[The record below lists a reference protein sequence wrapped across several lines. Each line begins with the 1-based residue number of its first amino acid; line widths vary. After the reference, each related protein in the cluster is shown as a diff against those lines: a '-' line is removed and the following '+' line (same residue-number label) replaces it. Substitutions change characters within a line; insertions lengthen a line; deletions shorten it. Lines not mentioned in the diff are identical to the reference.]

1 MSSPFGRGIGNV
13 NSTRDLALSRSPVH
27 SVDARAKWVVTLA
40 LAVTVTSFGK
50 YDISRVMPLFLY
62 PFVLTA
68 LSGLPVQA
76 VAKRSAAALPFIL
89 LVGVFNP
96 LIDREP
102 MAGLGPVVLSGG
114 WVSFISILVRS
125 TLIVSSVV
133 LLAMTTRPDNLFAAL
148 ESLGVPSALV
158 VQLQFMN
165 RYIDLLAGE
174 AERTLRAHS
183 LRSPG
188 KGGGIPVLVSSPIF
202 VKRFETNASKPAGV
216 NSSRLGLDSRPPSTS
231 SCSMNRL
238 STMLNSMIGLIAC
251 SSSGRLETCAP
262 KLRRQATFSTRS
274 SLNSRNAA
282 FGART
287 ETTGT
292 RIGRPLAGSWVS
304 IMPLKVHMLSAS
316 AWSASKTS
324 CNVLSA
330 IEATIS

>member
-13 NSTRDLALSRSPVH
+13 NSTRDLALLRSPVH

-62 PFVLTA
+62 PFVITA
-68 LSGLPVQA
+68 LSGLPVPA

-165 RYIDLLAGE
+165 RYIGLLGGE
-174 AERTLRAHS
+174 VEKTLRAHS

-188 KGGGIPVLVSSPIF
+188 KGGGIPVLVSGPMLGGLLLRTMDRGSRIHRAMVSRGFDGAVRAARPSPFSPRRDGLF
-202 VKRFETNASKPAGV
+202 VCAWLAYFALARFVDLPGTLLGV
-216 NSSRLGLDSRPPSTS
+216 
-231 SCSMNRL
+231 
-238 STMLNSMIGLIAC
+238 IG
-251 SSSGRLETCAP
+251 G
-262 KLRRQATFSTRS
+262 
-274 SLNSRNAA
+274 
-282 FGART
+282 
-287 ETTGT
+287 
-292 RIGRPLAGSWVS
+292 
-304 IMPLKVHMLSAS
+304 
-316 AWSASKTS
+316 
-324 CNVLSA
+324 
-330 IEATIS
+330 